1 MKQKAFTLIEIMIVI
16 SIIGLLMCIA
26 IPNFARSQR
35 TAKMQTC
42 ISNLYHIEMATQQW
56 AMETRQGDTSAVAP
70 ADVLPYLQGT
80 VVCPSGGKTFVD
92 SYFLTTV
99 NVKPTCLKVP
109 GTHKLSDDTTQ

>member
-1 MKQKAFTLIEIMIVI
+1 MKQKAFTLIEIMIVV

-42 ISNLYHIEMATQQW
+42 ISNLHHIDMATQQW
-56 AMETRQGDTSAVAP
+56 AMETRQGDTATVTAG
-70 ADVLPYLQGT
+70 DVLLYLQGT

-92 SYFLTTV
+92 SYSLTTV
-99 NVKPTCLKVP
+99 NVKPTCLKMP
-109 GTHKLSDDTTQ
+109 NTHKLPDDTTQ